1 MMSHFEREGITRA
14 LQLRCPHASS
24 ARAGRAARR
33 GPALAPLPGG
43 ARYAPGMCRSIR
55 TLRHE
60 DDPATTGEVEA
71 AARQFVRKVT
81 GFQKPSQRNSEAF
94 EAAIAEIAAVS
105 QRLIVAVGGGVEP
118 GPDRKPPARVYT
130 EADRERWRARD
141 EERARAR
148 AHDHGHEHPH
158 PHPAG
163 AG

>member
-1 MMSHFEREGITRA
+1 
-14 LQLRCPHASS
+14 
-24 ARAGRAARR
+24 
-33 GPALAPLPGG
+33 
-43 ARYAPGMCRSIR
+43 MCRSIR
-55 TLRHE
+55 TLRNE

-81 GFQKPSQRNSEAF
+81 GFQKPSQRNAEAF

-105 QRLIVAVGGGVEP
+105 QRLLVAVGGEVEP

-130 EADRERWRARD
+130 DRERERWRSRD
-141 EERARAR
+141 ERR
-148 AHDHGHEHPH
+148 AHDHADAAQHAH